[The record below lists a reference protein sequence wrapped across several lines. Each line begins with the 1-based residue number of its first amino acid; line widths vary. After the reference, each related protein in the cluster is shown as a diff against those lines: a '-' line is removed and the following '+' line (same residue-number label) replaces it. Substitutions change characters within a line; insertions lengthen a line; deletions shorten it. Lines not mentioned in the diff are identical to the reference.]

1 MEVGR
6 RGWDPSDPEPCPQAQ
21 PPQPGGTQTCS
32 LRNEGANPTL
42 CCQLSPA
49 PEAAPQ
55 TSHLE
60 TPQDCSRLRTPG
72 LAQRVAQGQDRT
84 CTNAGPSRDR
94 ARGVTSNPLARL

>member
-42 CCQLSPA
+42 CCQLSPV
-49 PEAAPQ
+49 PEAAAPNISLGNP
-55 TSHLE
+55 T
-60 TPQDCSRLRTPG
+60 RLQPSEDPRPGSEGGPGTGSDLHKCRT
-72 LAQRVAQGQDRT
+72 L
-84 CTNAGPSRDR
+84 
-94 ARGVTSNPLARL
+94 